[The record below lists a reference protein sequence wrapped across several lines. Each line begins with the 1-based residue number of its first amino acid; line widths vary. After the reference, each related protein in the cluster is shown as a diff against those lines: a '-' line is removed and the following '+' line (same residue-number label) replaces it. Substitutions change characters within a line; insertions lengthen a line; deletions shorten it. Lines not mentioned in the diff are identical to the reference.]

1 MPNYAHNIIPNTF
14 VVGAQKSATTS
25 IYDWV
30 AQHPEACGPLSLK
43 DAPIFFNSADIET
56 SLKSIQPE
64 YLASGFHSDT
74 KVVLQG
80 WVQYMY
86 YPDALINI
94 RANSPRA
101 KLIVV
106 LRNPIDRAISAYR
119 FFRKLG
125 REHLSFRDA
134 LDCEPERQNGAFEE
148 RNDLTYVDHGLY
160 VSQLKELFNTFE
172 PQNVFI
178 TFFDDVQERPHAVVA
193 DLYRFLDLD
202 LDFKPDLSA
211 QNITGSQRFPWLDRA
226 LLRPSPTRRFIVR
239 HLVDPIFPL
248 HRRTQ
253 LRWKLRS
260 WNTIPSTSESADDF
274 AIERGILRE
283 RFYGEILDLEN
294 LLGVSLE
301 NWKQSK

>member
-1 MPNYAHNIIPNTF
+1 MPNYTHDIIPNTF

-30 AQHPEACGPLSLK
+30 AQHPQACGPLSLK
-43 DAPIFFNSADIET
+43 DAPIFFNSTDIET
-56 SLKSIQPE
+56 SLSSAQPE
-64 YLASGFHSDT
+64 YLASGFQNDT

-94 RANSPRA
+94 RTNSPTA

-119 FFRKLG
+119 FFKKLG
-125 REHLSFRDA
+125 REHLSFREA
-134 LDCEPERQNGAFEE
+134 LDCEPERQNGTFEE

-160 VSQLKELFNTFE
+160 VSQLKELFKIFE
-172 PQNVFI
+172 SQNVFI
-178 TFFDDVQERPHAVVA
+178 TFFDDVQERPHTVVA
-193 DLYRFLDLD
+193 DLYKFLDLNS
-202 LDFKPDLSA
+202 DFKPDFSA
-211 QNITGSQRFPWLDRA
+211 QNITGIQRFPWLDRA
-226 LLRPSPTRRFIVR
+226 LSRPSPARRLIVKY
-239 HLVDPIFPL
+239 LVDPIFPL

-260 WNTIPSTSESADDF
+260 WNTILPTNESSDEF
-274 AIERGILRE
+274 AIEREILRR
-283 RFYGEILDLEN
+283 RFYREILDLEN

-301 NWKQSK
+301 NWKQ